1 MTVRQIPRNALI
13 AVAAAI
19 AATSSRAL
27 SAQAWNYPSY
37 QPPTIVDREFNGG
50 VSASGGTV
58 FLFQWREAVTQS
70 AMMSVDLGLA
80 DPKGV
85 GATKALIGGNYMMP
99 LARARADQPLDLLFT
114 AGAGVAIGDGSLFRV
129 PIGVSVG
136 HRFPLEGGLAITPY
150 VHPRLSLDF
159 CDRCAR
165 RDEVSLNFD
174 IGANFELT
182 PQLALRASAMF
193 TGSNAT
199 AEQNAFGLSLAFRPA
214 GVVRR

>member
-1 MTVRQIPRNALI
+1 MSHARLQ
-13 AVAAAI
+13 AI
-19 AATSSRAL
+19 ANVAMLVLLAGAARPL
-27 SAQAWNYPSY
+27 VAQGWNYPSY
-37 QPPTIVDREFNGG
+37 QVPTIVDREFNGA

-58 FLFQWREAVTQS
+58 FLFQWRETVSPS
-70 AMMSVDLGLA
+70 AMFSVDLGLA

-85 GATKALIGGNYMMP
+85 SATKALIGGNYMMP
-99 LARARADQPLDLLFT
+99 LARARADQPLDIGFT
-114 AGAGVAIGDGSLFRV
+114 AGVGAAIGDGSLLRV
-129 PIGVSVG
+129 PVGVSVG

-150 VHPRLSLDF
+150 VHPRLSLDL
-159 CDRCAR
+159 CDGCPR

-214 GVVRR
+214 GVIRR